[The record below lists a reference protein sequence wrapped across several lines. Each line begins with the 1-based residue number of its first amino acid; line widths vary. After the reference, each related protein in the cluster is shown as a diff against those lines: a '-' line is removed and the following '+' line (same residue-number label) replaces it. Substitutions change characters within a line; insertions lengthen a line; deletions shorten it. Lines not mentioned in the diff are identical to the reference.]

1 MDASSKPVGQLLGSF
16 VGRDVVA
23 ECPEHGEY
31 QAKAWNI
38 GGKERLSAC
47 PRCEADRQRQAAA
60 EADRQRQLERA
71 ARDADD
77 AARALSVAR
86 VPKRFLGKTFETYVA
101 ETEKQRA
108 ALSICRS
115 YAEDFAEHRKTGAG
129 LTLAGGTGTGKSHLA
144 AAIIQHISPLRSA
157 LYATVSDVVRGV
169 RDTWR
174 RDSPMSTG
182 QMIDSLRH
190 LDLLVLDEIGV
201 QSGTDNE
208 HQVLYDVLD
217 GRYRDCAPTILLT
230 NLDHKS
236 MQAAIGDRLFD
247 RLRETSRWVQF
258 NWESYRPQARAGA

>member
-1 MDASSKPVGQLLGSF
+1 MDASSKPVGQLLGGLA
-16 VGRDVVA
+16 GRDTVA
-23 ECPEHGEY
+23 TCPAHGEY
-31 QAKAWNI
+31 QARAWSI
-38 GGKERLSAC
+38 GGKDRFSAC
-47 PRCEADRQRQAAA
+47 PQCEAEKARQAAA
-60 EADRQRQLERA
+60 DADRQRQLDRA
-71 ARDADD
+71 LRDADE
-77 AARALSVAR
+77 AAKALSVAR
-86 VPKRFLGKTFETYVA
+86 VPKRFVGKTFETYA
-101 ETEKQRA
+101 ADTERQRL

-115 YAEDFAEHRKTGAG
+115 YAEDFAEHRKVGTG

-182 QMIDSLRH
+182 QMIDSLRN

-230 NLDHKS
+230 NLDHQA

-247 RLRETSRWVQF
+247 RLRETSRWVQC
-258 NWESYRPQARAGA
+258 NWESYRPKARSQS

>member
-1 MDASSKPVGQLLGSF
+1 MDASSKPVGQLLGGLA
-16 VGRDVVA
+16 GRDAVA
-23 ECPEHGEY
+23 VCHTHGEY
-31 QAKAWNI
+31 QGRAWSI
-38 GGKERLSAC
+38 GGKERFSPC
-47 PRCEADRQRQAAA
+47 PQCETDRQRQAAA

-71 ARDADD
+71 ARDADE

-86 VPKRFLGKTFETYVA
+86 VPKRFLGKTFETYAA

-115 YAEDFAEHRKTGAG
+115 YAEDFAEHRKVGTG
-129 LTLAGGTGTGKSHLA
+129 LTLAGGMGTGKSHLA

-174 RDSPMSTG
+174 RDSPLSTG
-182 QMIDSLRH
+182 QMIDSLRN

-258 NWESYRPQARAGA
+258 NWDSYRPQARVGA